1 MVYLC
6 YLGTY
11 KGTTCTKYR
20 IPVRSEAH
28 ILAYHEVYYLLQF
41 DFYLSRFGRELDEFD

>member
-11 KGTTCTKYR
+11 KGTIRTKYR
-20 IPVRSEAH
+20 ILVLSGAS
-28 ILAYHEVYYLLQF
+28 ILEYRVVYYLLQF
-41 DFYLSRFGRELDEFD
+41 DFYLSRFGHEVDEFD